1 MLRLA
6 LIVLAVALFAA
17 DASAG
22 LIFHRN
28 ARSRVTVRTRTA
40 TPRAVAV
47 PVAAPCA
54 TAGPA
59 VAVPAPAPAAI
70 PAPLPPKADPKPAP
84 ATPTAS
90 YRLVPATGHT
100 HTCAAG
106 HSWDHTMDGGT
117 HRCPVCGL
125 SQFVVGHAAYVYKP
139 VGVVQTPAAT
149 VQVTQPAPSVASAC
163 ASGACATGACQS
175 AATTR
180 GRFFLRSR

>member
-40 TPRAVAV
+40 APRA
-47 PVAAPCA
+47 VAAPCA

-59 VAVPAPAPAAI
+59 VAGPAPAPATV

-84 ATPTAS
+84 ATPTVS

-139 VGVVQTPAAT
+139 VGVSAQTPAAP
-149 VQVTQPAPSVASAC
+149 VQVTQPALSVASAC
-163 ASGACATGACQS
+163 ASGACTTGACQS